1 MLLGL
6 SPKAQRQ
13 ATLFDDEAARARRD
27 RLNGTLDRINLR
39 YGRGALALAGAGRAP
54 GWVMRRQRL
63 TPAYTTDWQ
72 ALPVVR

>member
-1 MLLGL
+1 V
-6 SPKAQRQ
+6 
-13 ATLFDDEAARARRD
+13 
-27 RLNGTLDRINLR
+27 I
-39 YGRGALALAGAGRAP
+39 GRGALALADAGRAP